1 MPRVAGVDPGSV
13 SFDLCVLQD
22 GQPVLERVFE
32 SGSLR
37 NDPAPLLDALGRH
50 GPYDLIYG
58 PSGYGVPLVAAAD
71 VDELRLAQMVLVR
84 PDERGAGVGIAGMR
98 TLIREL
104 AHSGLPVVF
113 GPGVIHL
120 PSVPRH
126 RKYNR
131 IDLGTADKVCSVAY
145 AIVDQASRMGI
156 GCDETS
162 FVLVEFG
169 GAFTAAVAV
178 ASGQIVDGAG
188 GSSGPIG
195 VRASG
200 ALDGELA
207 YLLAPSL
214 SKRTLFSGG
223 ALGPVDAV
231 DLAALWDEPAYAEG
245 WAALLDAAAKAVRG
259 LAGNVPGGARGRGH
273 RSRGADRGAG
283 RVRSPRRWR
292 TSPRSE
298 RWWPVRRAR
307 PRTGARCWPT
317 GWPADDTSRSSRRW
331 VCARRPGRCSITS
344 AWPAPRRFAWAES
357 VNRLYQTRGQ
367 RGRRHVMQNTR
378 AAVCLR
384 HPSGK
389 AVTLTRL
396 QARHPPVPRCYGDP
410 LTRLFPDE
418 EERHL

>member
-22 GQPVLERVFE
+22 GRPVLERVFE
-32 SGSLR
+32 SGSLGH
-37 NDPAPLLDALGRH
+37 DPGPLLDGLLRH

-71 VDELRLAQMVLVR
+71 VDELCLAQMVLVR
-84 PDERGAGVGIAGMR
+84 PDERGAGVGITGMR
-98 TLIREL
+98 TLLREL

-145 AIVDQASRMGI
+145 AIVDQASRLGI

-162 FVLVEFG
+162 FVLVELG
-169 GAFTAAVAV
+169 GAFTAALAV
-178 ASGQIVDGAG
+178 ASGRIVDGAG

-207 YLLAPSL
+207 YLLGPAL

-223 ALGPVDAV
+223 ALGPVPAG
-231 DLAALWDEPAYAEG
+231 DLAAVWDEPAYAEG

-259 LAGNVPGGARGRGH
+259 LAGTVPGVREVVVT
-273 RSRGADRGAG
+273 G
-283 RVRSPRRWR
+283 RVARIEGPVASLAAAL
-292 TSPRSE
+292 E
-298 RWWPVRRAR
+298 DVAPVRALVAG
-307 PRTGARCWPT
+307 TASTAAHGGALL
-317 GWPADDTSRSSRRW
+317 ADGLAGGGYEPVVAALGLRE
-331 VCARRPGRCSITS
+331 S
-344 AWPAPRRFAWAES
+344 AGTVLDHLRVAGAEAI
-357 VNRLYQTRGQ
+357 RLG
-367 RGRRHVMQNTR
+367 
-378 AAVCLR
+378 
-384 HPSGK
+384 
-389 AVTLTRL
+389 
-396 QARHPPVPRCYGDP
+396 
-410 LTRLFPDE
+410 
-418 EERHL
+418 

>member
-13 SFDLCVLQD
+13 SFDLCVLED

-32 SGSLR
+32 SRSLR
-37 NDPAPLLDALGRH
+37 HDPSPLLDVLGRH
-50 GPYDLIYG
+50 GPYDLVYG

-71 VDELRLAQMVLVR
+71 IDELRLAQMVLVR

-98 TLIREL
+98 TLMRTL
-104 AHSGLPVVF
+104 AGSGMPVVF

-120 PSVPRH
+120 PSVPHH

-145 AIVDQASRMGI
+145 AIVDQASRLGI

-178 ASGQIVDGAG
+178 ASGRIVDGVG

-195 VRASG
+195 VRAPG

-223 ALGPVDAV
+223 ALDPVGVDAV
-231 DLAALWDEPAYAEG
+231 DLASLWGEPAYGEG
-245 WAALLDAAAKAVRG
+245 WAALLEGTAKAVRG
-259 LAGNVPGGARGRGH
+259 LAGNVPGLREVVVTGRVARIEGPVASLAATLEDVAPARALVAGAASTAAHGGAVLADGLAGGRHEPVVAALGLREATGTVLDH
-273 RSRGADRGAG
+273 LRVAGAD
-283 RVRSPRRWR
+283 
-292 TSPRSE
+292 T
-298 RWWPVRRAR
+298 
-307 PRTGARCWPT
+307 
-317 GWPADDTSRSSRRW
+317 
-331 VCARRPGRCSITS
+331 I
-344 AWPAPRRFAWAES
+344 
-357 VNRLYQTRGQ
+357 RLG
-367 RGRRHVMQNTR
+367 
-378 AAVCLR
+378 
-384 HPSGK
+384 
-389 AVTLTRL
+389 
-396 QARHPPVPRCYGDP
+396 
-410 LTRLFPDE
+410 
-418 EERHL
+418 